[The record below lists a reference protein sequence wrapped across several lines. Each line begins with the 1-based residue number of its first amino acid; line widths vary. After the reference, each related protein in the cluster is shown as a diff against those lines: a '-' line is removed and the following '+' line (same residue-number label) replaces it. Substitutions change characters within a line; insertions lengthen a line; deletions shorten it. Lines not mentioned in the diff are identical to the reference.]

1 MGSNQFDIEIKKSVN
16 PTLIPLSDDN
26 LTDRYPTFNSRASI
40 EPILKS
46 SIYKQDFKKIIKN
59 SDSKKRAISN
69 KRNLPS

>member
-59 SDSKKRAISN
+59 NDSKKRTKSN